1 MRYKEERQKQKN
13 NIMNLSRLAS
23 ELKKDEI
30 VSSID
35 EFEERLPL
43 NNVPEEMEVD
53 ESMKSAKPN
62 ETNINK
68 NTNSNII
75 ILS

>member
-23 ELKKDEI
+23 ELKKDE
-30 VSSID
+30 VPSSAD
-35 EFEERLPL
+35 EMEEKLPL

-53 ESMKSAKPN
+53 ESMKHVNSTVMN
-62 ETNINK
+62 H

-75 ILS
+75 HLS